1 MIVCASIDVPSA
13 NRTPRADPLTSRPIT
28 SRVVST
34 SAPNFAA
41 CRRARSVSC
50 APDTPSGKPR

>member
-13 NRTPRADPLTSRPIT
+13 NRTPLADPLMSRPIT

-34 SAPNFAA
+34 SAPNFVA
-41 CRRARSVSC
+41 
-50 APDTPSGKPR
+50 